1 MAQDHPGFIAK
12 VTVLYVK
19 IGMAYATAFHL
30 QQGFPVLERA
40 QGFFGNVNLMIL
52 SNNSS
57 LHVYLLVHDEYL
69 HSRRNTPQGLMLK
82 RCNARC
88 PQHNVII

>member
-1 MAQDHPGFIAK
+1 
-12 VTVLYVK
+12 
-19 IGMAYATAFHL
+19 
-30 QQGFPVLERA
+30 
-40 QGFFGNVNLMIL
+40 MIL

-69 HSRRNTPQGLMLK
+69 HSRCNTPQGLMLK